1 MKGAIMSDNNT
12 YKVFYKT
19 TNNKDSSYI
28 ETLTEF
34 ECDRE
39 RYMYEVEK
47 AIKHGLVFTASD
59 GAYNNEN
66 GGRNYFVSIYIW

>member
-1 MKGAIMSDNNT
+1 MNVNNT

-19 TNNKDSSYI
+19 TNKKDSSYI
-28 ETLTEF
+28 ETIAEF
-34 ECDRE
+34 ECDME

-47 AIKHGLVFTASD
+47 ALKNGLVFTASD
-59 GAYNNEN
+59 CAYNNEK